1 MSTTTYTLADAQT
14 AMRANPDVSPAML
27 LVHPHK
33 KWDPEATE
41 YLKAASAPAFSDPM
55 PDFPASLKAMPR
67 WVRWKI
73 ALVNRRFTKVPHRV
87 DGSMASSTRAEDWTD
102 YRTAVTGAVLNNKSG
117 VGFVVDGSI
126 VGVDL
131 DGCRNPETG
140 TITEWGQAIID
151 LLDSYAEVTPSKT
164 GVRVWVRGI
173 LPEKKNRFQINPDAG
188 FGGKVGVECYSDSR
202 YFTVTGECIQL
213 IPSDVERRDLTGL
226 YALLHE
232 TSAKFPV
239 AKKETKTDANGVAT
253 SSVQVVKLPTAVPGA
268 IQPSKLDFFLR
279 GEIVSTEPM
288 TFHLNGFELAYPSG
302 SEADMAMATLLAM
315 KHLQNTDNVG
325 VDDIMEDVRT
335 SKLYDGKWEREDYQN
350 TTISKGILKA
360 LQMKTESASS
370 SQTPAPVPAIAA
382 TPEPAVS
389 DSQVDASLDEDYPVH
404 PFGEYS
410 GPAWDDDWMYGIA
423 GDITRKASKFCEAHP
438 AGMYLDLLVSLG
450 SIIGRGPFFTVGS
463 TRHYTN
469 EFMIRVGTTST
480 ARKGTGRDAI
490 DEPLKL
496 VDGNWYNYRVMSGF
510 GSGEAIVGQIAD
522 PMPQAIAD
530 KKSSSGFK
538 NVTRPGVTDKRLC
551 IREGE
556 MASVFQLAGKK
567 ESRADII
574 LRDGWDGKPL
584 HNLVKGRTEGISN
597 SAGCMEPHLSISGDT
612 TRSELKRRMPEGADQ
627 NGFGNRFLYA
637 YVQRVK
643 LCPMGGPP
651 IDWTQEILKLH
662 DIVAFARGRRCVAL
676 TKAATKA
683 WHRMYVEMENELS
696 ELPPLTQSMCARG
709 VAHVRRL
716 ALIFALLDK
725 SEVIETKHLHAGK
738 QLWDYCQES
747 AQFIFEG
754 TTKEQERIAGWVSRQ
769 HRAVTVREV
778 TDEVFYRNRK
788 VGWVKSQLDGL
799 VIAGR
804 LVRTGE
810 GEESQYSLKA

>member
-1 MSTTTYTLADAQT
+1 VNT
-14 AMRANPDVSPAML
+14 AEYIASIKEMQVALHAPVSKPA
-27 LVHPHK
+27 
-33 KWDPEATE
+33 
-41 YLKAASAPAFSDPM
+41 AFNDPM

-67 WVRWKI
+67 WVRWQI
-73 ALVNRRFTKVPHRV
+73 AKVNNRFTKVPYRM
-87 DGSMASSTRAEDWTD
+87 DGSMAASTRAEDWTD
-102 YRTAVTGAVLNNKSG
+102 YRTAVTGAVMNEKG
-117 VGFVVDGSI
+117 GIGFVVDGSI
-126 VGVDL
+126 VGVDI
-131 DGCRNPETG
+131 DGCRNSETG
-140 TITEWGQAIID
+140 AITEWGQAIID
-151 LLDSYAEVTPSKT
+151 LLDSYTEVTPSKT
-164 GVRVWVRGI
+164 GVRVWVRGF

-188 FGGKVGVECYSDSR
+188 FGGKVGVECYSDAR

-213 IPSDVERRDLTGL
+213 IPSGVEDRNLTAL
-226 YALLHE
+226 YSLLHE
-232 TSAKFPV
+232 TSAKYPV
-239 AKKETKTDANGVAT
+239 AKKETKVDANGEVVS
-253 SSVQVVKLPTAVPGA
+253 SSVQAVRLPTASPTA
-268 IQPSKLDFFLR
+268 MQPCKLDFFLR
-279 GEIVSTEPM
+279 GEIVSTEPIK
-288 TFHLNGFELAYPSG
+288 FHLNGFELTYGSG

-315 KHLQNTDNVG
+315 RHLQNSDDVG
-325 VDDIMEDVRT
+325 VDEVMNYVRT
-335 SKLYDGKWEREDYQN
+335 SKLYDDKWEREDYQN
-350 TTISKGILKA
+350 TTINKGILKA
-360 LQMKTESASS
+360 LQMKAESA

-382 TPEPAVS
+382 TPQPAVPES
-389 DSQVDASLDEDYPVH
+389 DVDASLDEDYPVH

-410 GPAWDDDWMYGIA
+410 GPAWDDEWMYGIA

-463 TRHYTN
+463 SRHYTN

-496 VDGNWYNYRVMSGF
+496 VDSNWYQRRVMSGF

-522 PMPQAIAD
+522 PMGQMIPD
-530 KKSSSGFK
+530 KKTQGGFK
-538 NVTRPGVTDKRLC
+538 QVTRPGVDDKRLC

-584 HNLVKGRTEGISN
+584 HNLVKGKSEGISN
-597 SAGCMEPHLSISGDT
+597 SAGCMEPHFSISGDT

-651 IDWTQEILKLH
+651 IDWSKEVVALH
-662 DIVAFARGRRCVAL
+662 DIITFARGRRYVAM
-676 TKAATKA
+676 TKAATKV

-716 ALIFALLDK
+716 ALILALLDK

-754 TTKEQERIAGWVSRQ
+754 TTKEQERVAGWVAQQ
-769 HRAVTVREV
+769 HRSVTVREV
-778 TDEVFYRNRK
+778 TDEVFHRHRK
-788 VGWVKSQLDGL
+788 VEWVKSQLDGL

-810 GEESQYSLKA
+810 GDESQYVSKQ

>member
-1 MSTTTYTLADAQT
+1 
-14 AMRANPDVSPAML
+14 V
-27 LVHPHK
+27 
-33 KWDPEATE
+33 
-41 YLKAASAPAFSDPM
+41 
-55 PDFPASLKAMPR
+55 
-67 WVRWKI
+67 
-73 ALVNRRFTKVPHRV
+73 
-87 DGSMASSTRAEDWTD
+87 
-102 YRTAVTGAVLNNKSG
+102 
-117 VGFVVDGSI
+117 
-126 VGVDL
+126 
-131 DGCRNPETG
+131 
-140 TITEWGQAIID
+140 
-151 LLDSYAEVTPSKT
+151 
-164 GVRVWVRGI
+164 
-173 LPEKKNRFQINPDAG
+173 
-188 FGGKVGVECYSDSR
+188 
-202 YFTVTGECIQL
+202 
-213 IPSDVERRDLTGL
+213 
-226 YALLHE
+226 
-232 TSAKFPV
+232 
-239 AKKETKTDANGVAT
+239 
-253 SSVQVVKLPTAVPGA
+253 
-268 IQPSKLDFFLR
+268 
-279 GEIVSTEPM
+279 
-288 TFHLNGFELAYPSG
+288 LAYHWKG
-302 SEADMAMATLLAM
+302 DRDKMSEDFRA
-315 KHLQNTDNVG
+315 
-325 VDDIMEDVRT
+325 
-335 SKLYDGKWEREDYQN
+335 SKLYREEKWDR
-350 TTISKGILKA
+350 L
-360 LQMKTESASS
+360 ESPTFDKVLSSIDLTASGDQ
-370 SQTPAPVPAIAA
+370 SQPSIPAIAA
-382 TPEPAVS
+382 TPEPAVP

-423 GDITRKASKFCEAHP
+423 GDIARKASKYCEAHP
-438 AGMYLDLLVSLG
+438 AGMYLDLIVSLG

-522 PMPQAIAD
+522 PMPQSIAD

-651 IDWTQEILKLH
+651 IDWTQEIVKLH
-662 DIVAFARGRRCVAL
+662 DIVAFARTRRCVAL

-683 WHRMYVEMENELS
+683 WHRMYVEMENELN

-747 AQFIFEG
+747 AHFIFEG
-754 TTKEQERIAGWVSRQ
+754 TTKEQERIAGWVSQQ
-769 HRAVTVREV
+769 HRAVTVRDV
-778 TDEVFYRNRK
+778 TDEVFHRNRK